1 MDAVEAHVARPGHPH
16 DGVEVGPV
24 VVDEATGGVDE
35 GGELQDVFL
44 EEPHGVGIG
53 EHQPRRVGAAGGPQG
68 LQIHQPLGGGGDV
81 FDGEARHG
89 GGGRVGAGAESG
101 TRITVRPVSPRLWW

>member
-1 MDAVEAHVARPGHPH
+1 MAHVEAHVARPGHPH
-16 DGVEVGPV
+16 DGVEVGPI

-44 EEPHGVGIG
+44 KEPHGIGIG
-53 EHQPRRVGAAGGPQG
+53 EHQPRRVGAAGGPQASRSTSPSG
-68 LQIHQPLGGGGDV
+68 VEGC

-89 GGGRVGAGAESG
+89 GGGRVGAVGGVGHQDHRAA
-101 TRITVRPVSPRLWW
+101 RVPRLWW